1 MTPLDNNNSKSLR
14 SNSVRIAKGE
24 RSRANFCLMSAI
36 FGAVVAMR
44 LACKIHVRP
53 GQMRYR
59 NSRTVE
65 SLPRRH
71 GISDLRSSILDCA
84 SLLLLLG

>member
-1 MTPLDNNNSKSLR
+1 
-14 SNSVRIAKGE
+14 
-24 RSRANFCLMSAI
+24 MSAI
-36 FGAVVAMR
+36 FGAVAAMR
-44 LACKIHVRP
+44 LACKIHLRL

-65 SLPRRH
+65 SIPHRD

-84 SLLLLLG
+84 SFLLLLG